1 MSNVLSSISELY
13 SQHSNLEPL
22 RLRQIAIEKEISLLH
37 KELEEITQH
46 ITYITGL
53 GAGKRKFEN
62 QAKAMLETVAIW
74 ILCDQQKEMS
84 EKDIIKS
91 FLQDKMKKLGNDKYK
106 VNASE
111 LDKYRK
117 RLARYREKSGLN

>member
-74 ILCDQQKEMS
+74 ILCDQQKEVS